1 MKMKIDKISRWM
13 QENNYTTATMHDML
27 DRNKD
32 GMVDTKEFVDGLA
45 SLAIPGLMSR
55 DYVMIFEA
63 IDIDNNKY
71 LSLNEFALYLEGA
84 SKKREQR
91 IRDLPAEVNDDID
104 RQIRELFTI
113 FDEDGNGFIDK
124 FELIKTFQ
132 GLGYEMDV
140 PKAEAM
146 IKNVDTDG
154 DLKINLQ
161 EF

>member
-1 MKMKIDKISRWM
+1 MPAD
-13 QENNYTTATMHDML
+13 
-27 DRNKD
+27 
-32 GMVDTKEFVDGLA
+32 VDA
-45 SLAIPGLMSR
+45 
-55 DYVMIFEA
+55 
-63 IDIDNNKY
+63 
-71 LSLNEFALYLEGA
+71 
-84 SKKREQR
+84 
-91 IRDLPAEVNDDID
+91 DID

-132 GLGYEMDV
+132 GLGYEMDET
-140 PKAEAM
+140 KAENM